1 MTSPLLP
8 MENRMSQSTFRSPKK
23 SLPKIAPLS
32 LGLVAISALAGA
44 VVTEATMHFGQGSS
58 TGVPSSVQVNYPN
71 IEKAAIAYAA
81 AKDPLGAPYS
91 AKSVK
96 ANAVSGL
103 FLVELAGKNSID
115 LTVKVQTS
123 SLGKVVSVTIEPS
136 KENPIPSIVQ
146 GALGLSGIGSSESSL
161 KTSAIVV
168 QAPSPAI
175 SNAPLANVVVATS
188 AKDNSTDVTVPG
200 TNSGDA
206 AEYGHSSPPASTLP
220 VGSTTVSNNQNVT
233 TAVSSSEAGS
243 DALSFLQA
251 SYPNITDFVVG
262 SVTLVESDS
271 PHYRVVVTSATL
283 GTFSV
288 EVSSVTGKVTDLSFS
303 TSTSSV
309 LAAAVQSYLSTNYSS
324 FGAATINHIS
334 PKESTAGY
342 FSVKATF
349 ADGSVIHLVVDSKG
363 NVIHAHM
370 SGSSDSSQTQQTQQ
384 TQQDN

>member
-1 MTSPLLP
+1 
-8 MENRMSQSTFRSPKK
+8 MSQSTFRSPKK

-44 VVTEATMHFGQGSS
+44 VVTEATLHFGQGSA
-58 TGVPSSVQVNYPN
+58 TGIPSSVQVNYPN
-71 IEKAAIAYAA
+71 IEKAAIVYATT
-81 AKDPLGAPYS
+81 KDPAGAPYS

-96 ANAVSGL
+96 VDAVSGQY
-103 FLVELAGKNSID
+103 LVELAGKNSVD

-123 SLGKVVSVTIEPS
+123 SLGKVVSVTIEAS

-146 GALGLSGIGSSESSL
+146 GALSSSAIGSSESTL
-161 KTSAIVV
+161 KSAGIVV
-168 QAPSPAI
+168 QAPAPAI
-175 SNAPLANVVVATS
+175 SNAPLANAVVATS
-188 AKDNSTDVTVPG
+188 AIDNSKDVTTPG

-206 AEYGHSSPPASTLP
+206 AEYGHSSSSSPTLTI
-220 VGSTTVSNNQNVT
+220 GSSTVSTNQGAA
-233 TAVSSSEAGS
+233 TAVSSSQAGS

-262 SVTLVESDS
+262 SVTLVESNN

-283 GTFSV
+283 GSFSV

-309 LAAAVQSYLSTNYSS
+309 LATAVQSYLSTNYSS
-324 FGAATINHIS
+324 FGAATINHVS
-334 PKESTAGY
+334 PKESTSGY

-370 SGSSDSSQTQQTQQ
+370 SGSSDSSQTQPTQP